1 VRVEGRLPEQIE
13 VAAYYAIAEAMTMR
27 RNTRGPQSLTWRSTS
42 PAACFAF
49 A

>member
-13 VAAYYAIAEAMTMR
+13 VAAYYAIAEAMT
-27 RNTRGPQSLTWRSTS
+27 N
-42 PAACFAF
+42 AAKHAR